1 MNKFIEEHYANF
13 DQVNIAEKVNEILSQ
28 NLEKNINA
36 DVYRKCFSL
45 IDLTSLEST
54 DTEEKIVGMIRK
66 VNDFSKY
73 FADMDN
79 VAAVCVYQNFVET
92 VKKSLQVG
100 INIAAVS
107 AGFPSSQSFIET
119 KIAEVALT
127 VADGAN
133 EIDVVQTL
141 SAFLSNDLQRTAD
154 DISEIKDAC
163 RQAHLKVIIES
174 GILTDEQI
182 QKASL
187 VAIAAGADFIKTSTG
202 KLSPAATLEAAYIIC
217 RTIKN
222 YCDKTGKKIGF
233 KAAGGIATPQE
244 AAKYYTLVETILGNE
259 WLNNGLFRIG
269 ASRLANNLLSEIYSK
284 EVKYF

>member
-1 MNKFIEEHYANF
+1 MNKFIEEHYINF
-13 DQVNIAEKVNEILSQ
+13 EGINITEQVKDILNQ

-36 DVYRKCFSL
+36 DVYKKCFSL

-54 DTEEKIVGMIRK
+54 DTEEKIAEMTRK
-66 VNDFSKY
+66 VNDFSKH
-73 FADMDN
+73 FADMNN
-79 VAAVCVYQNFVET
+79 VAAVCVYPNFVST
-92 VKKSLQVG
+92 IKKSLQVEVK
-100 INIAAVS
+100 IAAVS

-119 KIAEVALT
+119 KVAEAALT
-127 VADGAN
+127 AADGAD
-133 EIDVVQTL
+133 EIDIVQTL
-141 SAFLSNDLQRTAD
+141 SAFLSNDLQQTAD

-163 RQAHLKVIIES
+163 RQARLKVIIES
-174 GILTDEQI
+174 GILTNEQI

-187 VAIAAGADFIKTSTG
+187 VAIAAGADFVKTSTG

-233 KAAGGIATPQE
+233 KAAGGIAMPEE

-269 ASRLANNLLSEIYSK
+269 ASRLANNLLSRIYSK